1 MAESALRQ
9 LVPQS
14 AEPFVRSYNPF
25 NPAFRETIRAT
36 ASDLLGGR
44 AIGGTPSQRY
54 RAQLA
59 DLLTGSV
66 DFMPG
71 VSDAVAVS
79 DTVQAARGGDYGTA
93 AILGGATMLGMVP
106 VIGDSASRAI
116 REGLDMSQA
125 ARMQRAGEQ
134 AGFTAYHGTP
144 HVFGESQR
152 VRDIN
157 TGKEYVSDPKM
168 VSQIMQLNPGKY
180 EVLGENPLGM
190 FDLSKLGTGE
200 GAQAYGV
207 GTYLG
212 GVADTGR
219 DYRTALL
226 RRSGIEDI
234 PVIGNQPITDF
245 YSAIESKASRLPANQ
260 ARKEYDKLEIVEQL
274 MIDGDIL
281 SINQRK
287 EQFTPE
293 AFAWF
298 EKNVAPKFS
307 RPGAL
312 YQVQVNAPESRF
324 LDWDVPVSAQ
334 DPEVLQALQK
344 GGIYSPDLEYRV
356 ALLQNEKEL
365 LAADRDPITN
375 MMRNERRWHD
385 ISKEIEDI
393 RRKQPSNMT
402 GQQAYYMA
410 APNATNQAEASQAL
424 LQLGIP
430 GIRYLDAVSRSA
442 GEGSRNFVIFDPK
455 MIDITAKY
463 GVMGG
468 AVGLSALNQ
477 LVPRNEERRPD

>member
-66 DFMPG
+66 DFAPG

-125 ARMQRAGEQ
+125 ARMQGAGEQ

-157 TGKEYVSDPKM
+157 TGKEYISDPKM

-219 DYRTALL
+219 DYRTTLL

-245 YSAIESKASRLPANQ
+245 YSAIESKASRLPVNQ

-287 EQFTPE
+287 EQFAPE

-312 YQVQVNAPESRF
+312 YEVQVNAPKSSF
-324 LDWDVPVSAQ
+324 LDWDKPVTEQS
-334 DPEVLQALQK
+334 PEVLERLQRA
-344 GGIYSPDLEYRV
+344 GIYDPEIERRI
-356 ALLQNEKEL
+356 EL
-365 LAADRDPITN
+365 LNNQRSILAMDRDPVTN
-375 MMRNERRWHD
+375 MIRNEKQWH
-385 ISKEIEDI
+385 EITREMDAL
-393 RRKQPSNMT
+393 RRKQLPYMT
-402 GQQAYYMA
+402 GQQAYYA
-410 APNATNQAEASQAL
+410 AAQNATSQAEASRV
-424 LQLGIP
+424 LQELGIP
-430 GIRYLDAVSRSA
+430 GISYLDQASRMA
-442 GEGSRNFVIFDPK
+442 GEGSRNYVLFDPK
-455 MIDITAKY
+455 IANITAKY

>member
-1 MAESALRQ
+1 MAQSALRALTQQ
-9 LVPQS
+9 LMQRGPAPAGMASAQTAIQNAANRPQQKPMGQQIADVLGGVALPLS
-14 AEPFVRSYNPF
+14 AAPVLGDIVGLGADAAMYANYPEERTALNYGLSLAGVLPFVPS
-25 NPAFRETIRAT
+25 AAGIRT
-36 ASDLLGGR
+36 AGE
-44 AIGGTPSQRY
+44 
-54 RAQLA
+54 
-59 DLLTGSV
+59 
-66 DFMPG
+66 
-71 VSDAVAVS
+71 
-79 DTVQAARGGDYGTA
+79 AAE
-93 AILGGATMLGMVP
+93 GA
-106 VIGDSASRAI
+106 
-116 REGLDMSQA
+116 LDMSQA

-157 TGKEYVSDPKM
+157 TGKEYVSDPEM

-324 LDWDVPVSAQ
+324 LDWDVPVSEQ
-334 DPEVLQALQK
+334 NPEVLQALQK
-344 GGIYSPDLEYRV
+344 GGIYSPDLEQRV

-375 MMRNERRWHD
+375 MIRNERRWHD
-385 ISKEIEDI
+385 INKEIEDI
-393 RRKQPSNMT
+393 RRKQPANMT
-402 GQQAYYMA
+402 GQQAYYMS
-410 APNATNQAEASQAL
+410 APNAKNQAEASQAL

-430 GIRYLDAVSRSA
+430 GIRYLDAVSRLA

-455 MIDITAKY
+455 ILDITAKY

-468 AVGLSALNQ
+468 AVGLSALRQ
-477 LVPRNEERRPD
+477 LMPQQEQE